1 MTSPQPNTDA
11 PKIKLGMIFIGLSFG
26 IIALVFTYF
35 YAVLDPKLREEAQTQ
50 ATMLTQSL
58 SHGLKFQT
66 VLQDAF
72 LLQKEIGK
80 ILLYNDERY
89 NRPFVS
95 GLVLEFNPALFPQHS
110 RSLQRGELD
119 CEQCF
124 KVVTPLYDQQTLQLL
139 GQITFYVDA
148 HNYLT
153 LVNEITKKFFFTLT
167 ILAVLLL
174 VIWTV
179 IRRLWQQNLSAQQQM
194 QASNAYNQHIL
205 NTMQDMLFL
214 VDDKGQILDANRFA
228 LEQIKTSLDEIK
240 HHFIQQYLHP
250 TDSKTRLL
258 TLIKQPQPQQ
268 IEVRVELSPNHSHLG
283 LVSASPFN
291 QNAEDSEQTSY
302 LLVVKDIQALKTAEA
317 RLAYQAQMA
326 HAGRLKS
333 LGEMATG
340 IAHEINQP
348 LTVIRLGAE
357 GIKFSLSAQQ
367 PEAFEVEV
375 AQDIIDQ
382 VDRVSRIINNM
393 RAFARFQ
400 PAPKSW
406 IKLHLPIE
414 SALSFFKEQLR
425 INGIQVLEQLDL
437 DCPEVLI
444 ESQKFEQV
452 MVNLIGN
459 ARHALNAVND
469 DRVKKIRITMTCT
482 PEAITLV
489 VADNGIGMDDNTL
502 EHCMDPFFTTKDS
515 GEGTGLGLSIVHTIV
530 QEFNIKLMIQS
541 ELNQGS
547 SFTLTIPHRF
557 SEIPE

>member
-153 LVNEITKKFFFTLT
+153 LVNEITKKFFLTLT

-174 VIWTV
+174 VIWMV

-214 VDDKGQILDANRFA
+214 VDNKGQILDANRFA

-240 HHFIQQYLHP
+240 HHFIQQYLHL
-250 TDSKTRLL
+250 TDSKARLL

-425 INGIQVLEQLDL
+425 INGIQVIEQLDL

-469 DRVKKIRITMTCT
+469 DRVKKISITMTCT

-502 EHCMDPFFTTKDS
+502 EHCLDPFFTTKDS

>member
-110 RSLQRGELD
+110 RALQRGELD
-119 CEQCF
+119 CKQCF
-124 KVVTPLYDQQTLQLL
+124 KVETPLHDQQTLQLL

-174 VIWTV
+174 VIWMV
-179 IRRLWQQNLSAQQQM
+179 IRRLWQQNLSVQHQM

-250 TDSKTRLL
+250 ADSKTRLL

-291 QNAEDSEQTSY
+291 QNHEVSEQTSY

-375 AQDIIDQ
+375 AEDIIDQ

-557 SEIPE
+557 SEIAE

>member
-174 VIWTV
+174 VIWMV

-214 VDDKGQILDANRFA
+214 VDNKGQILDANRFA

-240 HHFIQQYLHP
+240 HHFIQQYLHL
-250 TDSKTRLL
+250 TDSKARLL

-425 INGIQVLEQLDL
+425 INGIQVIEQLDL

-469 DRVKKIRITMTCT
+469 DRVKKISITMTCT

-502 EHCMDPFFTTKDS
+502 EHCLDPFFTTKDS